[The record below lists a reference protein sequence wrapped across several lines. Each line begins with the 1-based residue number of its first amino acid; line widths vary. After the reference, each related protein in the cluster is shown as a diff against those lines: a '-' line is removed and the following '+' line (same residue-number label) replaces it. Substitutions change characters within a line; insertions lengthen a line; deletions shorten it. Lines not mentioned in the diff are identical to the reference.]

1 MSSEMALQNELCFSE
16 HLFDLNVYLTLKVGI
31 KHLRAFFQ
39 RYLCKKSRL
48 HCWISFNVMKYNE
61 STNSHD
67 RHQGVKVSTF

>member
-48 HCWISFNVMKYNE
+48 HC
-61 STNSHD
+61 
-67 RHQGVKVSTF
+67 